1 MIFTMRESSA
11 SFDLLIYIQFCFSA
25 CNTFKKKFE
34 KGHQQTITD
43 IKTCRMSYQKDDG
56 LSKNV

>member
-1 MIFTMRESSA
+1 MRESSA